1 MKIKNL
7 LAISGIV
14 IISSC
19 VVSKKKYE
27 AIEAENAALIEASKP
42 TTDLTNEETKVGYS
56 LGLNIA
62 KSLKGEGLE
71 SIDTAAFAQAL
82 GDVFSGRP
90 ALVTEKEAQ
99 DFLQAYFQKLQNEA
113 VAKQTEAGGKF
124 LAMNSLKADVVSLP
138 SGLQYKVIRQGTGAI
153 PKSTDKVKTHYK
165 GTLIDGTKFDSS
177 YDRGNP
183 AVFGVT
189 QVIPGWVEAL
199 QLMPVGS
206 KWELYIPHYL
216 AYGERGQGTIPP
228 YATLV
233 FELELLAIQQ

>member
-27 AIEAENAALIEASKP
+27 AVEAEKDALIEASKP
-42 TTDLTNEETKVGYS
+42 STDLTSEETKVGYS

-82 GDVFSGRP
+82 GDVFSGRT

-138 SGLQYKVIRQGTGAI
+138 SGLQYKVIKEGTGAI
-153 PKSTDKVKTHYK
+153 PKATDKVKTHYK

-177 YDRGNP
+177 YDRGKP

-189 QVIPGWVEAL
+189 RVIPGWVEAL
-199 QLMPVGS
+199 QIMPVGS

-233 FELELLAIQQ
+233 FELELLAIEQ

>member
-27 AIEAENAALIEASKP
+27 AVEAEKAALIEASKP

-56 LGLNIA
+56 LVLNIA

-82 GDVFSGRP
+82 GDVFSGRT

-138 SGLQYKVIRQGTGAI
+138 SGLQYKVIKEGNGAI
-153 PKSTDKVKTHYK
+153 PKATDKVKTHYK

-177 YDRGNP
+177 YDRGKP

-189 QVIPGWVEAL
+189 RVIPGWVEAL
-199 QLMPVGS
+199 QIMPVGS

-233 FELELLAIQQ
+233 FELELLAIEQ

>member
-27 AIEAENAALIEASKP
+27 AVEAEKDALIEASKP
-42 TTDLTNEETKVGYS
+42 STDLTNEETKVGYS

-82 GDVFSGRP
+82 GDVFSGRT

-138 SGLQYKVIRQGTGAI
+138 SGLQYKVIKEGTGAI
-153 PKSTDKVKTHYK
+153 PKATDKVKTHYK

-177 YDRGNP
+177 YDRGKP

-189 QVIPGWVEAL
+189 RVIPGWVEAL
-199 QLMPVGS
+199 QIMPVGS

-233 FELELLAIQQ
+233 FELELLAIEQ

>member
-27 AIEAENAALIEASKP
+27 AIEAENAALVEASKP

-82 GDVFSGRP
+82 GDVFAGREQ
-90 ALVTEKEAQ
+90 LVSEKEAQ

-113 VAKQTEAGGKF
+113 VSKQTEAGGKF
-124 LAMNSLKADVVSLP
+124 LAMNSLKEGVVSLP
-138 SGLQYKVIRQGTGAI
+138 SGLQYKVIKLGTGEI

-177 YDRGNP
+177 YDRGQP
-183 AVFGVT
+183 ATFGVT

-216 AYGERGQGTIPP
+216 AYGEKGQGPIPP

-233 FELELLAIQQ
+233 FELELLAIEK

>member
-1 MKIKNL
+1 M
-7 LAISGIV
+7 
-14 IISSC
+14 
-19 VVSKKKYE
+19 
-27 AIEAENAALIEASKP
+27 
-42 TTDLTNEETKVGYS
+42 
-56 LGLNIA
+56 
-62 KSLKGEGLE
+62 
-71 SIDTAAFAQAL
+71 
-82 GDVFSGRP
+82 FSGRT

-138 SGLQYKVIRQGTGAI
+138 SGLQYKVIKEGTGAI
-153 PKSTDKVKTHYK
+153 PKATDKVKTHYK

-177 YDRGNP
+177 YDRGKP

-189 QVIPGWVEAL
+189 RVIPGWVEAL
-199 QLMPVGS
+199 QIMPVGS

-233 FELELLAIQQ
+233 FELELLAIEQ

>member
-1 MKIKNL
+1 
-7 LAISGIV
+7 V
-14 IISSC
+14 
-19 VVSKKKYE
+19 
-27 AIEAENAALIEASKP
+27 EAEKAALIEASKP

-82 GDVFSGRP
+82 GDVFSGRT

-138 SGLQYKVIRQGTGAI
+138 SGLQYKVIKEGTGAI
-153 PKSTDKVKTHYK
+153 PKATDKVKTHYK

-177 YDRGNP
+177 YDRGKP

-189 QVIPGWVEAL
+189 RVIPGWVEAL
-199 QLMPVGS
+199 QIMPVGS

-233 FELELLAIQQ
+233 FELELLAIEQ

>member
-27 AIEAENAALIEASKP
+27 AVETEKAALIEASKP

-82 GDVFSGRP
+82 GDVFSGRT

-138 SGLQYKVIRQGTGAI
+138 SGLQYKVIKEGNGAI
-153 PKSTDKVKTHYK
+153 PKATDKVKTHYK

-177 YDRGNP
+177 YDRGKP

-189 QVIPGWVEAL
+189 RVIPGWVEAL
-199 QLMPVGS
+199 QIMPVGS

-233 FELELLAIQQ
+233 FELELLAIEQ